1 MNWVPLIIELIS
13 GAVGGNVAGGLLKN
27 FSLGGVGNTIAG
39 VVGGGLGGQL
49 LGMMMPAVG
58 AAAAGGGMDIGS
70 LIAQVAGGGVGGAV
84 VMFIVGLLKQ
94 TMKTPDSAK

>member
-1 MNWVPLIIELIS
+1 MNWVPLIITLIS

-39 VVGGGLGGQL
+39 AVGGGLGGQL

-58 AAAAGGGMDIGS
+58 AAAASGSMDIGS

-94 TMKTPDSAK
+94 TMKNPDSAK